1 LSQPALELKLQLVK
15 QSFELTCISARFMEL
30 HFVKISFEPVAKEE
44 VDVLLREDE
53 RLNDLFTDR
62 AVVEYDGFERGRQD
76 FVMYFY
82 GGDADR
88 MTSAIVPELRNLQLV
103 IERSC

>member
-1 LSQPALELKLQLVK
+1 
-15 QSFELTCISARFMEL
+15 MEL
-30 HFVKISFEPVAKEE
+30 HFVKISFEPVSKEE
-44 VDVLLREDE
+44 MDVLLREDE

-76 FVMYFY
+76 FVMCFY

-88 MTSAIVPELRNLQLV
+88 MTSAIVPELRNLQFSDRAVVLKRYG
-103 IERSC
+103 EPGAREEMTTLK